1 MQIDRLLYPVHSLGP
16 GDRLAIWIRGCKKR
30 CFNCANP
37 ELQLFNPNSEV
48 SMTVIKEMISKIDK
62 KIDGITITGGEP
74 FCQAK
79 DLFEIITF
87 MLEITDDIL
96 IFTGYSKKEIY
107 DLNNDYAIK
116 CIEKATVVIYG
127 EYVDELNDNHTPLIA
142 SSNQVIEFHNPKI
155 NNKYINY
162 MNNGMII
169 ENFYYNDNLISVGI
183 HNSRRKKGENTKVD
197 KRN

>member
-16 GDRLAIWIRGCKKR
+16 GDRLAIWVRGCKKR
-30 CFNCANP
+30 CINCANP
-37 ELQLFNPNSEV
+37 ELQLFNSNYEV
-48 SMTVIKEMISKIDK
+48 SMAVIKEIISKIDK

-79 DLFEIITF
+79 ELFEIITF

-107 DLNNDYAIK
+107 DLKNDDVIK
-116 CIEKATVVIYG
+116 CIDKAAVVIYG

-142 SSNQVIEFHNPKI
+142 SSNQMMEFNNLKMKNKYMDYI
-155 NNKYINY
+155 NN
-162 MNNGMII
+162 GRTV

-183 HNSRRKKGENTKVD
+183 HNSRRKKDENTKVD